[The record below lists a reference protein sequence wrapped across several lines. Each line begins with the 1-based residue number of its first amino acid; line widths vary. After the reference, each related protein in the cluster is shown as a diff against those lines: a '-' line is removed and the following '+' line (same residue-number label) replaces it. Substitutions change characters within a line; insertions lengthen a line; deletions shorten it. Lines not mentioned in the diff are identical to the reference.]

1 MKKWLA
7 LLFLALLAVGGYVVA
22 GPYLAIRGI
31 SQALEQRDAAALER
45 YVDFPTLRV
54 NLKAQVDDALLRRA
68 GPDLQAGLF
77 GGALLSLA
85 GSVSGMSV
93 DAMVTPAGIGALL
106 QGDALWKRASGDT
119 VGGDT
124 YAAPRPPQPLR
135 QAEHRFES
143 TSRFVAIIH
152 TADGTAVPCVFTR
165 DGLRWKLSNILL
177 PL

>member
-7 LLFLALLAVGGYVVA
+7 LLFLALLALGGYVAA

-68 GPDLQAGLF
+68 GPELQAGLF

-85 GSVSGMSV
+85 GSVSGIGV

-119 VGGDT
+119 VGGDS

-143 TSRFVAIIH
+143 TSRFVATLH

>member
-7 LLFLALLAVGGYVVA
+7 VLFLALLALGGYVVA
-22 GPYLAIRGI
+22 GPYLAIHGI
-31 SQALEQRDAAALER
+31 SQALERRDAAALER
-45 YVDFPTLRV
+45 YVDFPALRV

-68 GPDLQAGLF
+68 GPELQAGLF

-85 GSVSGMSV
+85 GSVSGMGV
-93 DAMVTPAGIGALL
+93 DAMVTPAGVAALL
-106 QGDALWKRASGDT
+106 QGDALWKRARGDT

-124 YAAPRPPQPLR
+124 YAAPRPLQPL
-135 QAEHRFES
+135 QLAEHRFES
-143 TSRFVAIIH
+143 TSRFVATLH

>member
-7 LLFLALLAVGGYVVA
+7 LLFLALFALGGYVVA

-31 SQALEQRDAAALER
+31 DQALRERDAAALER

-54 NLKAQVDDALLRRA
+54 NLKAQVDDALVRRA
-68 GPDLQAGLF
+68 GPDMQSSLF

-85 GSVSGMSV
+85 GGLGGMSV
-93 DAMVTPAGIGALL
+93 DALVTPAGIGALM

-143 TSRFVAIIH
+143 TTRFVATVH
-152 TADGTAVPCVFTR
+152 TADGTAVPFVFTR
-165 DGLRWKLSNILL
+165 EGLQWKLSNILL

>member
-1 MKKWLA
+1 MKKWLT
-7 LLFLALLAVGGYVVA
+7 LLFLALLALGGYIVA

-85 GSVSGMSV
+85 GSVSGMGV

-143 TSRFVAIIH
+143 TSRFVATIH
-152 TADGTAVPCVFTR
+152 TADGTAIPCVFTR

>member
-7 LLFLALLAVGGYVVA
+7 LLFLALLALGGYVVA

-68 GPDLQAGLF
+68 GPELQSGLF

-85 GSVSGMSV
+85 GSVSGIGV

-124 YAAPRPPQPLR
+124 YAAPRPVQPLR

-143 TSRFVAIIH
+143 TSRFVATLH

>member
-7 LLFLALLAVGGYVVA
+7 LLLFALLGLGGYVVA
-22 GPYLAIRGI
+22 GPYLAIHGI
-31 SQALEQRDAAALER
+31 EQALRQRDAAALEE

-54 NLKAQVDDALLRRA
+54 NLKAQFDDALLRRA
-68 GPDLQAGLF
+68 GPDMQANLF

-85 GSVSGMSV
+85 GSVGGMSV
-93 DAMVTPAGIGALL
+93 DALVTPAGIGALL

-135 QAEHRFES
+135 QAEQRFES
-143 TSRFVAIIH
+143 TSRFVATVH
-152 TADGTAVPCVFTR
+152 TADGTPVQCVFTR
-165 DGLRWKLSNILL
+165 DGLHWKLSNILL

>member
-7 LLFLALLAVGGYVVA
+7 VLFLALLALGGYVVA

-54 NLKAQVDDALLRRA
+54 NLKAQVDDALLRHA

-85 GSVSGMSV
+85 GSVSGMGV

-106 QGDALWKRASGDT
+106 QGDALWKRARGDT

-143 TSRFVAIIH
+143 TSRFVATIH

>member
-7 LLFLALLAVGGYVVA
+7 LLFLALLALGDYVAA

-31 SQALEQRDAAALER
+31 SQALQQRDAAALER

-68 GPDLQAGLF
+68 GPDLQSGLF

-85 GSVSGMSV
+85 GSVSGIGV

-143 TSRFVAIIH
+143 TSRFVATLH